1 MCTLVR
7 SLFSVSICLLG
18 LAVGF
23 GDAARILASVATP
36 SYSHQV
42 AFRTIWKEL
51 AKRGHEVVLLTT
63 DPMEED
69 IQNLRQI
76 DLGSSYDVMNEYNFS
91 TTVSNNATNDFW
103 SFVKKSVVT
112 IGEAQRHQLLLP
124 EVQALIRNSSE
135 HFDLIMLEVVFP
147 IHLGF
152 VERFKV
158 PVIGLTSL
166 DAHGNW
172 HMFMGNHDHPIL
184 HPQLGLSLSYPLT
197 FMDKIV
203 SVLFNGL
210 INIYG
215 LFVVNPMMDE
225 IIQQVFGK
233 DSKPITELMKEV
245 DMLFINVNP
254 VLHPIR
260 AVTPNTIMFGG
271 GTHVDTVP
279 KPLPEGIRKFLDD
292 ATQGAIYFSLGSN
305 VKSNLIRDELR
316 QVFIETFKELPFKI
330 LWKFENEE
338 LPNKPDNVMIQK
350 WVPQADVLRHP
361 NIKVFITQCGLQSME
376 EAIMNHIPL
385 IGLPFFADQPANAIM
400 MHNKGFGVH
409 LDHTKLTKEKFKE
422 TIMEVINNPKYKQRS
437 VEIADLLTDVEM
449 TGLEKVVWW
458 TEYVIRNKGAKLL
471 RNPIRDLP
479 FYQYYLLDVI
489 GFVGVLSF
497 IVIFGTVKISLLIYR
512 LVRQM
517 IVKKPKKN

>member
-1 MCTLVR
+1 MFVIPTILIV
-7 SLFSVSICLLG
+7 LWT
-18 LAVGF
+18 AVTHSEQ
-23 GDAARILASVATP
+23 ARILASVPTP
-36 SYSHQV
+36 SYSHQIV
-42 AFRTIWKEL
+42 FRPLWKEL
-51 AKRGHEVVLLTT
+51 AKKGHEIVLLTC
-63 DPMEED
+63 DPMKENID
-69 IQNLRQI
+69 NIRQI
-76 DLGSSYDVMNEYNFS
+76 DMSIGYQMMEKYEYNKLISTEEVNFS
-91 TTVSNNATNDFW
+91 IFNKMMEIVRA
-103 SFVKKSVVT
+103 
-112 IGEAQRHQLLLP
+112 IQLEELLLP
-124 EVQALIRNSSE
+124 EVQQLIHNKSE
-135 HFDLIMLEVVFP
+135 KFDLLIYESAYSVHIAFA
-147 IHLGF
+147 
-152 VERFKV
+152 ERFNI
-158 PVIGLTSL
+158 PVIAVSSMDVPLYIHSI
-166 DAHGNW
+166 
-172 HMFMGNHDHPIL
+172 MGNDVHPVVHQDL
-184 HPQLGLSLSYPLT
+184 GNVLGYQHPLSIT
-197 FMDKIV
+197 QRVV

>member
-1 MCTLVR
+1 MYIFRGLVFP
-7 SLFSVSICLLG
+7 SLICLWCLTGLG
-18 LAVGF
+18 DG
-23 GDAARILASVATP
+23 ARILASISIP

-42 AFRTIWKEL
+42 AYRTIWKEL
-51 AKRGHEVVLLTT
+51 AKRGHDIVLLTT
-63 DPMEED
+63 DPMEGHFD
-69 IQNLRQI
+69 KIRQI
-76 DLGSSYDVMNEYNFS
+76 NLSSSYEIVESFKVS
-91 TTVSNNATNDFW
+91 TVIS
-103 SFVKKSVVT
+103 KSKNIWKLMQLGVLSMS
-112 IGEAQRHQLLLP
+112 EAHRHQLLHP
-124 EVQALIRNSSE
+124 EVQALIHNSSE
-135 HFDLIMLEVVFP
+135 HFDLLMVEVVFP
-147 IHLGF
+147 LHIGF

-158 PVIGLTSL
+158 PVIALSSMDAASAVHGL
-166 DAHGNW
+166 
-172 HMFMGNHDHPIL
+172 MGNEDNPIS
-184 HPQLGLSLSYPLT
+184 HPQLGFDVPTSPTILERT
-197 FMDKIV
+197 V